1 MSSQDTSPHPPP
13 TPGNLAP
20 APSEI
25 LPRLERLIA
34 QEAHRW
40 GTKAIQKKL
49 WVDILDPLTSK
60 IRADTQDEKTYKDN
74 TSVLKSLSSNPDH
87 LHNFAKCVID
97 GSYIDNTFRVISL
110 SGINTTTT
118 FARLGIKILDDYR
131 ICEVLK
137 IIRSSDFK
145 KHHDYHFPIL
155 NEHVVQLNEAIVKK
169 RRHYVGDSEDVARVM
184 INAYFDALADHLP
197 SVARLEFCLAR
208 ITAKLRAIEVDY
220 ADGANIH
227 HTYLTGV
234 VDYALLS
241 IIHYDTGLPGCY
253 LGNVNETIGLLQGLE
268 LGSFQGTYQG
278 LADYLA
284 EGMTEISRA
293 LDWDILF
300 IEAKCRGWFSPI
312 GTVSPASLYQAIAT
326 CCAAQTCGRDGRRVI
341 KLCLSSGD
349 HWVFI
354 IVNNDTSRA
363 YVTQVLNN
371 SDLDRTED
379 ALLLKA
385 FWMVIPGQILEE
397 HIFGKIKREAK
408 AKASPSTD
416 DSHPLP

>member
-1 MSSQDTSPHPPP
+1 MPSQDTSLQPL
-13 TPGNLAP
+13 TAPGNSAP
-20 APSEI
+20 APSEV

-40 GTKAIQKKL
+40 GTKAVQEKIR
-49 WVDILDPLTSK
+49 VDILDPLTSK
-60 IRADTQDEKTYKDN
+60 IQADTHDKKTRKVN
-74 TSVLKSLSSNPDH
+74 ISVLNSLSSNLDH
-87 LHNFAKCVID
+87 LQDFAKGILD
-97 GSYIDNTFRVISL
+97 GSYIDNIFRVISL
-110 SGINTTTT
+110 SGVNTTTT
-118 FARLGIKILDDYR
+118 FARLGIEILDDYP

-137 IIRSSDFK
+137 IIRSSDFRQ
-145 KHHDYHFPIL
+145 HHDYHFPVL
-155 NEHVVQLNEAIVKK
+155 DKHVVQLNEALLNK
-169 RRHYVGDSEDVARVM
+169 REYYFGDSEHVARVM
-184 INAYFDALADHLP
+184 INTYFDALTDHLP

-220 ADGANIH
+220 ADGANVH

-241 IIHYDTGLPGCY
+241 IIHYDSGLPSCY
-253 LGNVNETIGLLQGLE
+253 LGNRGATIELLRRFE

-278 LADYLA
+278 LVDYLA
-284 EGMTEISRA
+284 ERMTKIPRV

-300 IEAKCRGWFSPI
+300 IEAKRSSWFSPI

-326 CCAAQTCGRDGRRVI
+326 CCAAKYCGSDGRRVI
-341 KLCLSSGD
+341 KMCLTSGD
-349 HWVFI
+349 HWMFI
-354 IVNNDTSRA
+354 IVNNDASRA

-397 HIFGKIKREAK
+397 HIFGKIRREAK
-408 AKASPSTD
+408 AKASSSTD
-416 DSHPLP
+416 KVM